1 MTDSLL
7 MRTLSGPPVLAD
19 LLALTRGTVL
29 ALRVPG
35 FHDVS
40 ACAIAAARL
49 LAHPARAGYENAP
62 HIGRIGMAYFEA
74 LDAES
79 RTRYHAQAERSAALL
94 REVYSPHPDPI
105 ASLLRVVNGVWPAG
119 ARLEAIEGPPMFA
132 GLVRLLEA
140 GTQLRPHQDLLE
152 WDAPETCSVA
162 HEFVAQLSAN
172 VYLQTGA
179 AGGVLELWNFGVE
192 RGDYQRLRQAGT
204 HALDRAK
211 LPLPVLRIAPQTG
224 ELIMFCSTR
233 LHAVTP
239 VEGDARVTSS
249 CFIGVRG
256 ITAPLTFWS

>member
-1 MTDSLL
+1 MTASLL

-74 LDAES
+74 LNAAS

-94 REVYSPHPDPI
+94 REAYSPHPDPI
-105 ASLLRVVNGVWPAG
+105 ASLLRVVNAVWPAG

-152 WDAPETCSVA
+152 WDAPETCSA
-162 HEFVAQLSAN
+162 AREFIAQLSAN
-172 VYLQTGA
+172 VYLQTGTV
-179 AGGVLELWNFGVE
+179 GGELELWDFGLE
-192 RGDYQRLRQAGT
+192 RTDYKRLQLPGRP
-204 HALDRAK
+204 ALDREK
-211 LPLPVLRIAPQTG
+211 LPPPVLRIAPRTG
-224 ELIMFCSTR
+224 ELIMFSSTR
-233 LHAVTP
+233 LHAVAQVCGEP
-239 VEGDARVTSS
+239 RVTSS

-256 ITAPLTFWS
+256 IAAPLTFWS